1 MKKDIINEAFLQKLE
16 LLNMYIK
23 DNVAGAFGGNH
34 QSKKYGSSS
43 EFADFREYIPGDDI
57 RRIDWNVFARFEK
70 LFLKLY
76 LDERQMHT
84 KIYIDSSISMKGE
97 NDNKA
102 TMALKLAATFA
113 FFSIKAMDKV
123 SIYYIDN
130 NRVYKIIDRIV
141 GKDSFYSFIGALNEI
156 NFDSKNTCISDA
168 IMNHQTGYGNGMS
181 IIISDFLTNN
191 NYFNAISHLRSKH
204 RDVLCIQ
211 LLDDDELN
219 PKFNGKNIFYDSE
232 NNNMYKKNINK
243 DVVKAY
249 YEALNY
255 ITSSISSFC
264 KSREAT
270 YLLVNATSS
279 LDDIILNQ
287 AISKGVIK

>member
-16 LLNMYIK
+16 LLDMYIK

-34 QSKKYGSSS
+34 RSKKYGSSS

-84 KIYIDSSISMKGE
+84 KIYIDGSISMKGE
-97 NDNKA
+97 NEKKA
-102 TMALKLAATFA
+102 EMALRIAATFA

-130 NRVYKIIDRIV
+130 NKTYKIIDRIV
-141 GKDSFYSFIGALNEI
+141 GKDSFYNFIGALNDI
-156 NFDSKNTCISDA
+156 KFDSKSTFISDA

-219 PKFNGKNIFYDSE
+219 PKFAGKNIFYDSE
-232 NNNMYKKNINK
+232 NNNTYKKNINK
-243 DVVKAY
+243 DVIKAY

-264 KSREAT
+264 NSREAT
-270 YLLVNATSS
+270 YLLVNANSRI
-279 LDDIILNQ
+279 DDIILNQ